1 MISLKRKTV
10 GLLITGLFVVGAPVA
25 LQTAALAGQPTSKS
39 RDEKAEKRRRDCLKK
54 CRERNRNRDCAN
66 REGGMVTCP
75 CHCP

>member
-1 MISLKRKTV
+1 MISLKRRAI
-10 GLLITGLFVVGAPVA
+10 GLLMMGLVFVSAPLA
-25 LQTAALAGQPTSKS
+25 LETAALADAKSKS
-39 RDEKAEKRRRDCLKK
+39 ATEKADKRRRDCLRK

>member
-1 MISLKRKTV
+1 MISLKMKAI
-10 GLLITGLFVVGAPVA
+10 GLLIMGMSVIGTA
-25 LQTAALAGQPTSKS
+25 LTLETAAFADGKS
-39 RDEKAEKRRRDCLKK
+39 SSEKAEKRRRDCLRK

>member
-1 MISLKRKTV
+1 MSLRGKAI
-10 GLLITGLFVVGAPVA
+10 GLLIVGMSVVGTA
-25 LQTAALAGQPTSKS
+25 LTLETAASADGNSKS
-39 RDEKAEKRRRDCLKK
+39 ASEKAEKRRRDCLRK